1 MSNRLTLEGDP
12 TLPDDFQIIRV
23 YGKYIPK
30 TELNGELSGDLY
42 VERIDGYSPR
52 VAQLSGFDDAKHS
65 EFFGSFT
72 HDDAI
77 PISLSGEELGAWGAL
92 LKAFKLKAPA
102 IKMPV
107 FKGFKLNTRGLSRGL
122 SNATKSVGRIGKQI
136 GKGAQNAVRSYGKAW
151 KDVGKGLGKG
161 LKGVGDIVGQVAQG
175 GMGLLQSM
183 GQQGA
188 GEGEAEEPSA
198 EESLDET
205 QTNSDDPGYSET
217 EYSEEPGE
225 IPTDEVMEEDVNGE
239 LGFLPTAMMAAGTA
253 GQLFN
258 SFNSLQQSNTAARH
272 SRSMD
277 KLNAFASIL
286 KPQQPKIAAK
296 RPAPKKAVSSNSSFS
311 NPKLAQTPEGAL
323 KLSYSNRN
331 LDNTADGGGG
341 SGEKKDNK
349 NLMYI
354 GGGIAVLGLVYIMNN
369 KKGK

>member
-12 TLPDDFQIIRV
+12 TLPEDFQITRV

-30 TELNGELSGDLY
+30 FELNGELSGDLY
-42 VERIDGYSPR
+42 IERIDGYSPR

-65 EFFGSFT
+65 EFFGSLVY
-72 HDDAI
+72 DDAI
-77 PISLSGEELGAWGAL
+77 PIFLSGDELGAWGAL
-92 LKAFKLKAPA
+92 LKGLRFKAPA

-161 LKGVGDIVGQVAQG
+161 LKDVGNMVGQVAQG

-183 GQQGA
+183 GQGQGQ
-188 GEGEAEEPSA
+188 EQTEEPQD
-198 EESLDET
+198 EQLDET
-205 QTNSDDPGYSET
+205 QNSEDPGYSE
-217 EYSEEPGE
+217 EVENYSEAPEE
-225 IPTDEVMEEDVNGE
+225 IPTDEDMEEQLNGE

-253 GQLFN
+253 GQIFN
-258 SFNSLQQSNTAARH
+258 SFNSMQQQNTAAKHARN
-272 SRSMD
+272 MD
-277 KLNAFASIL
+277 KLNAFASVL
-286 KPQQPKIAAK
+286 RPQPKAVVK
-296 RPAPKKAVSSNSSFS
+296 RPAPKKAVSNSSFS
-311 NPKLAQTPEGAL
+311 NPKLAQTPDGAL

-331 LDNTADGGGG
+331 LDNQADSGGG
-341 SGEKKDNK
+341 SGEKTDNK
-349 NLMYI
+349 NIMYI
-354 GGGIAVLGLVYIMNN
+354 GAGIAALGLVYMMN